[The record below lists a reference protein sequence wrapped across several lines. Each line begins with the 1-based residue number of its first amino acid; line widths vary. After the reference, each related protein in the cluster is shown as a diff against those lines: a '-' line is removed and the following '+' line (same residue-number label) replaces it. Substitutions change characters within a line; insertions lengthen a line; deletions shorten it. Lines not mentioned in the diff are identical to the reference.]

1 MFKDERDVLG
11 VLKSELEFLEKGSY
25 ARSAR
30 EPWRYQLFFEDSPTC
45 MNYGSKD
52 ESKPCRECV
61 LMQALPPESRGEKIP
76 CRHIPLNAQG
86 ETLDS
91 LYRYADQRETEGV
104 LRSWLRTTIARLEE
118 ERRSS
123 RDDAGRPPAPHSR

>member
-25 ARSAR
+25 TRSGR
-30 EPWRYQLFFEDSPTC
+30 EPWRYQFFFEDSPTC
-45 MNYGSKD
+45 MNYGSKG
-52 ESKPCRECV
+52 ESKQCRECILV
-61 LMQALPPESRGEKIP
+61 QAFLPESRGQKIP

-104 LRSWLRTTIARLEE
+104 VRSWLRTSIARLEE

-123 RDDAGRPPAPHSR
+123 RDDADRPPASHSR